1 MNENSVVTGAVDAVQ
16 GMFDNQPQEWRAP
29 MLLPMEQPGLIESA
43 ERGMRESVRRERALA
58 AFDTL
63 VMGGDLSLKPNA
75 RAEAVDV
82 FGEEFVQNWQDA
94 DPVTRA
100 VLAGMRFNEMIMR
113 GEGED
118 EVDALLR
125 YRDQTGDKSVESN
138 FDMWNHY
145 AKGRK
150 AEIDR
155 AMDARKAEGAKFTDV
170 LSRAVRG
177 EVLTDDDR
185 ATMAKGGFKLTD
197 VEAARGAYEL
207 MQTVDP
213 ANYVRAYELVRG
225 NPVAESVCLSALEDD
240 AAKQYTESPKTSAFL
255 DAVKTMRQGAFLA
268 VSHELNDGTMVE
280 NLASDP
286 SGMGATA
293 LKYHYKKIAAQDV
306 PRRKYNPEQM
316 AFVGDVVSRLEAGRE
331 RGMKNAGL
339 LDEGGAAM
347 AEAVGMMASFTKF
360 TKGFSALGMLYTSQA
375 RREAMGR
382 AHAEPMD
389 DETYAEL
396 VGAVGREEADRM
408 RADWQRQS
416 SRESVGVVSIW
427 YAGSEYVSMMVGLGG
442 ARAAMGRFAPKMTGR
457 MMSRMAPL
465 NAKLYGAAG
474 MGAARA
480 TFDLG
485 VAMPLA
491 NGALKW
497 AYDQLPFADPKLS
510 TGAEELAGAWAE
522 LGSTRHWFRSG
533 VMGLTMT
540 PMHAYQARSTALQIL
555 GERKGALIM
564 GLTGEQYDSTLT
576 LPPAERTARLA
587 SMYAENM
594 KNAPEETMRRAI
606 AASRAELDRRKAAEM
621 REDAAV
627 SAALQ
632 TGGYSVE
639 AGADGKSKLYYDGVV
654 GADGKFVRGE
664 KFMEL
669 DEDDLNAFIQVRLGD
684 RLERVA
690 ALMREEAGGARVMDA
705 AKRRWAGETEIEWV
719 RPETFRDIEMRGG
732 KATKRYEQRVREEM
746 ERTPDADEKE
756 VRKAVAKE
764 VHNDIGEEAIGRYM
778 QHAEDVRQRAKLYEA
793 ETGEK
798 VNRNAPFSYAYVR
811 TIQDGA
817 RKRRILRVAN
827 GATVRMLTEEFGEQM
842 MQDWMDAEQMDMVTA
857 FHLLDAL
864 RRTMAESKDEQTR
877 GVASRFL
884 QLHKRMPALYKR
896 VMEEGGTD
904 SMAELREV
912 RRDVIEGLSTLLLSD
927 FAARAERGE
936 VALPSWSRSLFD
948 ASSVGKLEFEQDI
961 ALGAALEKASK
972 EGWMPEAVRK
982 MFDMTEREVADALR
996 PNPSVEEYYDAYM
1009 ERARRQAEFDAHD
1022 GRLNDPD
1029 ALEDFYIRATAS
1041 QKRADEARAAA
1052 EREAQEKSDEQMEEM
1067 SSENEGESHEELVK
1081 KRAEL
1086 YDDVRQDEIVNNP
1099 TATAD
1104 DAFCGGKCLEVEDE
1118 TGLVCRGGLLETEKL
1133 TILPNFKQG
1142 ADSESGVVEP
1152 LTGDYRPDHDP
1163 IRVWQR
1169 EVGSLQVI
1177 SGRHRLDAAKRAG
1190 ASRIMAYVYREDV
1203 QHDELWAR
1211 RYDIESN
1218 IRDNQAT
1225 PLEVALYVRG
1235 EYTGGKPL
1243 TDVEVARAGIDRK
1256 GKMGSVGYQIGRDAG
1271 DSVMDAL
1278 RNGLIDDRE
1287 ALAIAHFCP
1296 NDETVQRVGLKMALD
1311 GASRAEIQERMAA
1324 EVCKQEMQQ
1333 SLGLGGTDLFGNAID
1348 DDAFM
1353 TFCSKYVVRR
1363 RNELAKDAQY
1373 LRMNA
1378 GRKNSAAMAKKYGVN
1393 VNDPDALRAKL
1404 KELDT
1409 LRERWKHPYTDPELL
1424 DEIREAFRAENP
1436 DAGVSADERVFRRYA
1451 ENADAL
1457 RDRQMMSE
1465 DYSVRAG
1472 QHEVLLKGRHVDLR
1486 KVCAFD
1492 KEGRRLSKDAYLT
1505 TPKGDLEWYRFDDAE
1520 AAWLSSNNLPVL
1532 PVRMKVGAESSRGGG
1547 GFGFIHTLKHAV
1559 EMMESENVTPLE
1571 YFYRLSRHIAA
1582 MKNDDQ
1588 HARKNPRG
1596 NVFGVTGENTGKLVI
1611 ELRPDEGCY
1620 TVISVHPHDIDA
1632 DAEKIRELQIGG
1644 TVIRF
1649 LPSGEADQFEASHQ
1663 QTKTAADTHSAQ
1675 GTTPAANLPRH
1686 QQVVNIHDVNFLDEF
1701 GEIVHFEP
1709 YNEMLDF
1716 SVAGVKAAGIDDA
1729 RRRGVTY
1736 VDPADGKEKFVIP
1749 LRGKDGKR
1757 LARLNTNFTNG
1768 QLYSVPVGG
1777 HRDVSL
1783 EALLH
1788 YDELY
1793 RNYPELRKMRVRLY
1807 NPTKDEPRLGYSMPA
1822 HNGEAAYIGIN
1833 VRNQKAYFP
1842 DMEARNADVLNTLL
1856 HETQHS
1862 IQHYEGMARGANSE
1876 YTKQQCLD
1884 YIDSARQELTARG
1897 VTDDWSRD
1905 NRRYLDFLYDEMV
1918 KAVEGSDEFNN
1929 LVSELYWQSHGEQE
1943 ARWTGEGN
1951 GYGDDVPRLGGDD
1964 NFPSWRTIGSCS
1976 AETAD
1981 ILGGVTFSGMG
1992 RFGRLLEDRLFPGG
2006 EFTFDQRVYQMYEN
2020 IVRRLRELDSQGR
2033 DTSGD
2038 GMKLAAEG
2046 LALFDNLAAMLPDTY
2061 RFALEPYKVYFNS
2074 YAKLRGT
2081 GSTHLAGA
2089 EVPMTGWD
2097 VRMEGAY
2104 EGIVRE
2110 MLAHEPNGRD
2120 AEFWDD
2126 ALRDFVHLRKTL
2138 PDMRIAYAAARDA
2151 AEQNHQ
2157 RPVKE
2162 SPQERRK
2169 RMKAIDGETMREMMQ
2184 QYPALMKE
2192 LYKAVGEMRADKMM
2206 AKFLERVRLQLDAYR
2221 KDRTLGKIRRA
2232 VDVLTPKGGEHGK
2245 PVKGHIGADD
2255 YRRVL
2260 DYVRLMELTKGQRDD
2275 FMDKYAPDDEPDG
2288 NEVYNGMRR
2297 WADVAPEELLDVV
2310 TYGERG
2316 EELHI
2321 SCTKQEYEVYACFDA
2336 MSSAQAE
2343 AAARA
2348 LGEFIK
2354 TGRQAWENAEDAARQ
2369 RIAARCA
2376 PLLEGFAETENERR
2390 ARRKREERAWVS
2402 PVKKML
2408 NFLSPTMNDA
2418 QFFDSLTGV
2427 KEIEPFARE
2436 FTDRIAKAHV
2446 YMESK
2451 EKARHGFMMDAV
2463 CRAAGTTDR
2472 KAVRDWF
2479 DRVNRSENTGLTLK
2493 PGEPDFLGR
2502 ETERVRLQLLGLLR
2516 RKTHE
2521 KNFRPNN
2528 FAEALRYLAED
2539 TDTVPPDMLQEVMH
2553 KYGSIGDASKA
2564 KLKGRAALNSLL
2576 TEGEMERFRN
2586 VSANIKKRAKAAR
2599 EKWVKETQENHG
2611 GTLPTG
2617 DGESLNLTRLEAAYR
2632 VLMCEQDD
2640 YRDMLALQGYDAA
2653 TVGALRRFA
2662 GDDVMRLAYDLRDKL
2677 GERTADIREIYERV
2691 YGMPFPEVENYF
2703 RAYFDVHH
2711 AEKRETTLD
2720 GQGTG
2725 KAAGSGRVRILYTRQ
2740 HHNQKLDP
2748 TMDVVTAFNAAMKE
2762 QDVLIGYGDLPS
2774 DITRLVNYR
2783 QGGVR
2788 MVDALHATIGAE
2800 ATDTMLLHANNM
2812 KQLTGGAEETARG
2825 MLLALRALSSPSAVL
2840 ILNYRLASL
2849 VKQYT
2854 AVFNTVAGS
2863 DLVGMRDWGKSL
2875 ARVDCGLGK
2884 ISVKDI
2890 AARPELESR
2899 FKGWSA
2905 GVEQEM
2911 LFGYGDNVSTEKA
2924 TDAAFRAGMSLM
2936 EWADV
2941 RANAKS
2947 AAVLYDAV
2955 YRKLEKQNK
2964 GVSHDALDSL
2974 AMDEVRRALAMKS
2987 QPMDW
2992 RQRALLGT
3000 KASIFKVGNLFLG
3013 GESMNL
3019 LGNLARLAARGKK
3032 GDWVRLAQVWFSHGA
3047 ALSLLTMAYNFLTD
3061 DEEQWE
3067 KRNLWSNFFWGTL
3080 MGPVNGIPFLSQV
3093 AGGAVNLAGM
3103 FLPKETRGWVQT
3115 SSMVPLGDLN
3125 RAVSDVLKVFWGK
3138 KPSSWQDKT
3147 IAVNNLLRTMLV
3159 FSAAAFSN
3167 PTTKTGAAVKGASYA
3182 LGAAG
3187 NIADFLLR
3195 VERAAEERL

>member
-1 MNENSVVTGAVDAVQ
+1 MMTGEAGNVQ
-16 GMFDNQPQEWRAP
+16 GMVDSAAASMEQRGWRAP
-29 MLLPMEQPGLIESA
+29 MLLPAEQPGLIETA
-43 ERGMRESVRRERALA
+43 AREARESARRERALA

-63 VMGGDLSLKPNA
+63 LMGGDLSLKPNA
-75 RAEAVDV
+75 RAEAVGV
-82 FGEEFVQNWQDA
+82 FGEEFVQGWQESDEE
-94 DPVTRA
+94 TRA
-100 VLAGMRFNEMIMR
+100 ALAGMRFNEMVMR
-113 GEGED
+113 EDGED
-118 EVDALLR
+118 DVDALMR
-125 YRDQTGDKSVESN
+125 YRELTGDKSIEC
-138 FDMWNHY
+138 DAAMWKHY
-145 AKGRK
+145 AAGRK

-155 AMDARKAEGAKFTDV
+155 AMEARKAEGARFTDV

-177 EVLTDDDR
+177 ETLTDDDR

-197 VEAARGAYEL
+197 IEAARGAYEL

-213 ANYVRAYELVRG
+213 DNYVRAFELVRG

-240 AAKQYTESPKTSAFL
+240 AAKQYAESPATSAFL
-255 DAVKTMRQGAFLA
+255 DAVKGMRQGAFLM
-268 VSHELNDGTMVE
+268 VSHEMNDGTIVE
-280 NLASDP
+280 NMAFDP

-293 LKYHYKKIAAQDV
+293 LRYHRKTIAGQDV
-306 PRRKYNPEQM
+306 PKKKYSPEQM

-339 LDEGGAAM
+339 LDEGRSAM
-347 AEAVGMMASFTKF
+347 AEAAGMMASFTKF

-416 SRESVGVVSIW
+416 SRAAVAAASVW
-427 YAGSEYVSMMVGLGG
+427 YAGSEYASMMVGLGG
-442 ARAAMGRFAPKMTGR
+442 ARAAMRRVAPKMTGR

-480 TFDLG
+480 TFDMG

-522 LGSTRHWFRSG
+522 LGNTRHWFRSG

-540 PMHAYQARSTALQIL
+540 PMHAYQARSEARRIL

-576 LPPAERTARLA
+576 LPKAERTARLA
-587 SMYAENM
+587 AMYAENM
-594 KNAPEETMRRAI
+594 KNAPEETMKRAI
-606 AASRAELDRRKAAEM
+606 AASRAELDRQKAAEM
-621 REDAAV
+621 RQDAAV

-639 AGADGKSKLYYDGVV
+639 PGEGGKARLYYE
-654 GADGKFVRGE
+654 GKANERGEFVRGE

-684 RLERVA
+684 SLDRVA

-719 RPETFRDIEMRGG
+719 RPETFRDIEKRGG

-746 ERTPDADEKE
+746 ERTPDADERE
-756 VRKAVAKE
+756 VRKAVSRE
-764 VHNDIGEEAIGRYM
+764 VHKDIGEEAIGRYM
-778 QHAEDVRQRAKLYEA
+778 QHADEVKRRAGQYEA
-793 ETGEK
+793 ETGRK
-798 VNRNAPFSYAYVR
+798 VDKGAPFSYAYVR

-817 RKRRILRVAN
+817 RKRRVLRVAN
-827 GATVRMLTEEFGEQM
+827 GATVRELTEEFGEQM
-842 MQDWMDAEQMDMVTA
+842 MQDWMEAEQMDMVTA

-864 RRTMAESKDEQTR
+864 RRTMAESKDEETR

-912 RRDVIEGLSTLLLSD
+912 RRDVVEGLSTLLLSD
-927 FAARAERGE
+927 FAARVERGG

-948 ASSVGKLEFEQDI
+948 ASSVGKLEFECDI
-961 ALGAALEKASK
+961 ALGAALEKAGK

-996 PNPSVEEYYDAYM
+996 PEPSVEEYYDAYM

-1029 ALEDFYIRATAS
+1029 ALEDFYIRATET
-1041 QKRADEARAAA
+1041 QKRADEEREAA
-1052 EREAQEKSDEQMEEM
+1052 EREAQERSDEQLQEM
-1067 SSENEGESHEELVK
+1067 VGDPENEGMTHEGVVK
-1081 KRAEL
+1081 KRAEA
-1086 YDDVRQDEIVNNP
+1086 YGDARQDEIGNNP

-1104 DAFCGGKCLEVEDE
+1104 EAFCGGRCLEVEDE
-1118 TGLVCRGGLLETEKL
+1118 TGLVCRGGLLDVAKL
-1133 TILPNFKQG
+1133 GILPNFKLG
-1142 ADSESGVVEP
+1142 ADGESGVVEP
-1152 LTGDYRPDHDP
+1152 LAGDYRPDHDP

-1169 EVGSLQVI
+1169 EDGSLQVI

-1190 ASRIMAYVYREDV
+1190 ASRIMAYVYREDAR
-1203 QHDELWAR
+1203 HDELWAR

-1235 EYTGGKPL
+1235 EYTGGRRL
-1243 TDVEVARAGIDRK
+1243 TDEEVARAGIDRR

-1271 DSVMDAL
+1271 DGVMDAL

-1311 GASRAEIQERMAA
+1311 GAGKAEIQERMAA
-1324 EVCKQEMQQ
+1324 EVCKQEMQR
-1333 SLGLGGTDLFGNAID
+1333 SLGLGGTDLFGNAMD

-1353 TFCSKYVVRR
+1353 TFCSRYVVRR

-1378 GRKNSAAMAKKYGVN
+1378 GKKNSAEMAKKYG

-1409 LRERWKHPYTDPELL
+1409 LRERWKRPYTDPELL
-1424 DEIREAFRAENP
+1424 DEIRAAWRGREGGDVPADAMASRVETPSEKLFREYASGAWRTEWTDFSVDAIAAPLLQTVDEAKRALDRQRGKVFRNKSVEAVVTGQTMSKAHAAQMSVRNLAALGFSEAEARRIHYSACAKMHEIFEAAPYGFFEPNYDPQNKKGRDGAWHYFGVADVAGYGKFDVNVSAIKPTRHKEDNKLFTLELTIENP
-1436 DAGVSADERVFRRYA
+1436 SEIGSDTLSQRGRALRSEGFSAPRLSAYRSFVEKEMTSIKKNAQNNGFFMLAPNGEQTKLDEKQWLQVRTQAFKEWFGDWENDPKNASKAVDENGEPLVVYHGSGQWFNVFNNGKERKQSGAPEGTIFASDSRDVAVSFYSYRVGKADDVITDPNDARHERMPWGIYRRGGVYHLFMNIKNPLVSDFGGKTWKNAPGGEDINSLAARAKAEGYDGVIAKNSVDVGATDTNDVPESTDYVAFKPGQVKSATDNRGTFDAGSER
-1451 ENADAL
+1451 
-1457 RDRQMMSE
+1457 
-1465 DYSVRAG
+1465 
-1472 QHEVLLKGRHVDLR
+1472 
-1486 KVCAFD
+1486 
-1492 KEGRRLSKDAYLT
+1492 
-1505 TPKGDLEWYRFDDAE
+1505 
-1520 AAWLSSNNLPVL
+1520 
-1532 PVRMKVGAESSRGGG
+1532 
-1547 GFGFIHTLKHAV
+1547 I
-1559 EMMESENVTPLE
+1559 
-1571 YFYRLSRHIAA
+1571 
-1582 MKNDDQ
+1582 
-1588 HARKNPRG
+1588 
-1596 NVFGVTGENTGKLVI
+1596 
-1611 ELRPDEGCY
+1611 
-1620 TVISVHPHDIDA
+1620 
-1632 DAEKIRELQIGG
+1632 
-1644 TVIRF
+1644 
-1649 LPSGEADQFEASHQ
+1649 
-1663 QTKTAADTHSAQ
+1663 
-1675 GTTPAANLPRH
+1675 
-1686 QQVVNIHDVNFLDEF
+1686 
-1701 GEIVHFEP
+1701 
-1709 YNEMLDF
+1709 DF
-1716 SVAGVKAAGIDDA
+1716 SVAGVKAAGIEDA
-1729 RRRGVTY
+1729 RKRGMTY
-1736 VDPADGKEKFVIP
+1736 VDPADGMEKFVIP
-1749 LRGKDGKR
+1749 LRGKDGEM

-1768 QLYSVPVGG
+1768 QLYSVPKGG
-1777 HRDVSL
+1777 HRDVTV
-1783 EALLH
+1783 EALMH
-1788 YDELY
+1788 YDELF
-1793 RNYPELRKMRVRLY
+1793 RNYPGLRKMRVRLY
-1807 NPTKDEPRLGYSMPA
+1807 NPVEDETLLGYSMPA
-1822 HNGEAAYIGIN
+1822 RNGEAAYIGIN
-1833 VRNQKAYFP
+1833 ARAQREYSP
-1842 DMEARNADVLNTLL
+1842 DMDARNASVLNTLL
-1856 HETQHS
+1856 HEIQHA
-1862 IQHYEGMARGANSE
+1862 IQHYEGMARGANTAMS
-1876 YTKQQCLD
+1876 KRQCLD
-1884 YIDSARQELTARG
+1884 YVDKARRELEARG
-1897 VTDDWSRD
+1897 VKDDWSRD
-1905 NRRYLDFLYDEMV
+1905 NLRYLDFMYDEV
-1918 KAVEGSDEFNN
+1918 AKAAEGSDEFKA
-1929 LVSELYWQSHGEQE
+1929 LVSGLYRQSHGEQE
-1943 ARWTGEGN
+1943 ARWSGEGN
-1951 GYGDDVPRLGGDD
+1951 GFGGDSPVFGVAEG
-1964 NFPSWRTIGSCS
+1964 FPTWRTIGVRA
-1976 AETAD
+1976 AETED

-1992 RFGRLLEDRLFPGG
+1992 RFGRLVEDRLFPGG
-2006 EFTFDQRVYQMYEN
+2006 EFTFDQRVYQMYES
-2020 IVRRLRELDSQGR
+2020 IVRRLRELDSQR
-2033 DTSGD
+2033 VDTQGD

-2081 GSTHLAGA
+2081 GDTRRAGDV
-2089 EVPMTGWD
+2089 VPMKGWND
-2097 VRMEGAY
+2097 RMAGAY
-2104 EGIVRE
+2104 EGFVRE

-2126 ALRDFVHLRKTL
+2126 ALRGFGHLRMML

-2151 AEQNHQ
+2151 AERNHQ

-2162 SPQERRK
+2162 SMQARRR
-2169 RMKAIDGETMREMMQ
+2169 RMTAIDQE
-2184 QYPALMKE
+2184 AMKE
-2192 LYKAVGEMRADKMM
+2192 MLGRYPDLMEQLYKAVGEMRADKMM

-2221 KDRTLGKIRRA
+2221 KDRTLGRIRRA
-2232 VDVLTPKGGEHGK
+2232 VDVLTPGRGEHGK

-2260 DYVRLMELTKGQRDD
+2260 DYVRLMELTKGQREE
-2275 FMDKYAPDDEPDG
+2275 FMDRYAPDDAPDG
-2288 NEVYNGMRR
+2288 AEEYKGMRR
-2297 WADVAPEELLDVV
+2297 WSDVAPEETLDVA
-2310 TYGERG
+2310 TYDGRG

-2354 TGRQAWENAEDAARQ
+2354 TGRQAWENAEEAARQ

-2376 PLLEGFAETENERR
+2376 PLLEGFSETENERR
-2390 ARRKREERAWVS
+2390 ARRKREERSWVS

-2408 NFLSPTMNDA
+2408 NFFSPMMNDV

-2427 KEIEPFARE
+2427 KGIEPFARE
-2436 FTDRIAKAHV
+2436 FSDRIARAHV
-2446 YMESK
+2446 YMECK
-2451 EKARHGFMMDAV
+2451 EKERHGFMMAAV
-2463 CRAAGTTDR
+2463 CRAAGTNDR
-2472 KAVRDWF
+2472 RAVRDWF
-2479 DRVNRSENTGLTLK
+2479 DRVNRSENTGVALK
-2493 PGEPDFLGR
+2493 PGEPDFLGK
-2502 ETERVRLQLLGLLR
+2502 ETERVRLQLLSLLR

-2539 TDTVPPDMLQEVMH
+2539 TDTVPPAILQEVMH
-2553 KYGSIGDASKA
+2553 KYGSVGDAGKA
-2564 KLKGRAALNSLL
+2564 KLKGLAALNSLL

-2586 VSANIKKRAKAAR
+2586 VSANIEKRAGAAR
-2599 EKWVKETQENHG
+2599 EKWVKETQANHG
-2611 GTLPTG
+2611 GTLPAG
-2617 DGESLNLTRLEAAYR
+2617 DGEPLVLTRLEAAYR

-2691 YGMPFPEVENYF
+2691 YGMPFPEVKNYF

-2725 KAAGSGRVRILYTRQ
+2725 KAEGSGRVRILYTRQ

-2783 QGGVR
+2783 QEGVR

-2800 ATDTMLLHANNM
+2800 ATDMMLLHANNM
-2812 KQLTGGAEETARG
+2812 KQLTGGAEDTARG
-2825 MLLALRALSSPSAVL
+2825 MLRLLRSLSSPYAVL
-2840 ILNYRLASL
+2840 LLNYRMASL
-2849 VKQYT
+2849 MKQYT
-2854 AVFNTVAGS
+2854 GLFNTVAGS
-2863 DLVGMRDWGKSL
+2863 DLVGMRDWSKSL
-2875 ARVDCGLGK
+2875 ARVNCGLGK
-2884 ISVKDI
+2884 ISMKEL

-2899 FKGWSA
+2899 FKGW
-2905 GVEQEM
+2905 GTDVEKEM
-2911 LFGYGDNVSTEKA
+2911 LFGYGDNISAGMATE
-2924 TDAAFRAGMSLM
+2924 AAFRLGMSLM
-2936 EWADV
+2936 EYVDV
-2941 RANAKS
+2941 RTNVKS

-2964 GVSHDALDSL
+2964 GVSHEMLDSL
-2974 AMDEVRRALAMKS
+2974 AMDEVRRALALKS
-2987 QPMDW
+2987 QPSDW
-2992 RQRALLGT
+2992 RQRAVISAR
-3000 KASIFKVGNLFLG
+3000 ASVFKVGNLFLCG
-3013 GESMNL
+3013 CLM
-3019 LGNLARLAARGKK
+3019 
-3032 GDWVRLAQVWFSHGA
+3032 
-3047 ALSLLTMAYNFLTD
+3047 ALRSPCL
-3061 DEEQWE
+3061 QW
-3067 KRNLWSNFFWGTL
+3067 R
-3080 MGPVNGIPFLSQV
+3080 
-3093 AGGAVNLAGM
+3093 
-3103 FLPKETRGWVQT
+3103 
-3115 SSMVPLGDLN
+3115 
-3125 RAVSDVLKVFWGK
+3125 
-3138 KPSSWQDKT
+3138 T
-3147 IAVNNLLRTMLV
+3147 I
-3159 FSAAAFSN
+3159 F
-3167 PTTKTGAAVKGASYA
+3167 
-3182 LGAAG
+3182 
-3187 NIADFLLR
+3187 
-3195 VERAAEERL
+3195 